1 MIKILK
7 GLKCFQRFIDER
19 DTEGGVG
26 FKAMKL
32 WGKTVNT
39 GVRAGR
45 CRALKGR
52 QDGGRGWQEAR
63 KKKIGEANYREGRDD
78 HNL

>member
-1 MIKILK
+1 M
-7 GLKCFQRFIDER
+7 
-19 DTEGGVG
+19 
-26 FKAMKL
+26 
-32 WGKTVNT
+32 NT